1 MAALSPKD
9 RDAVTTR
16 IAAFLKA
23 HYTPE
28 QAASVHVGFRGAT
41 VTLEVERNGART
53 NAGILRGTGDL
64 ARWGFGTPKGSK
76 YTNFWVGGRKE
87 MPPEWAVAMA
97 IHYAGVTSASVVG
110 QYGDPNAMDVERWV
124 VGLIDP

>member
-1 MAALSPKD
+1 MAATTPKD
-9 RDAVTTR
+9 REALTAR

-41 VTLEVERNGART
+41 ATLEVERNGERV
-53 NAGILRGTGDL
+53 NAGILRATGDVG
-64 ARWGFGTPKGSK
+64 RWGLGTPKGSK
-76 YTNFWVGGRKE
+76 YTNFWVGGHKE

-97 IHYAGVTSASVVG
+97 IHYAGVTAAGVPG
-110 QYGDPNAMDVERWV
+110 LYGDPNAMDVERWV
-124 VGLIDP
+124 VKLIDP